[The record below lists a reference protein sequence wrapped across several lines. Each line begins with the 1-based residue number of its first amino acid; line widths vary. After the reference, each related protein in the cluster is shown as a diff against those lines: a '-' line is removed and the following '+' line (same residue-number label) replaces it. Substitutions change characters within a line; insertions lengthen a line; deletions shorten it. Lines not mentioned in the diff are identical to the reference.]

1 MPQKTNLNI
10 SPYYDDFDKAKNFYK
25 VLFRPGNPVQAREL
39 TGLQSILQNQVESF
53 GKHIFEEGSMVI
65 PGGVEYNSAYFSVK
79 VNPTHLGI
87 DVSIYLNDLIANNGG
102 KGTRVRGQSSGIVAN
117 IKNFILPPSEG
128 VDEITLFITY
138 SSSDSNKESVPF
150 PDGETLILEESF
162 TYGNTTLTANETIL
176 TTVAENASATGSSFN
191 VEAGVYFMRGVFV
204 DVPKSSIV
212 LEPYS
217 NKPSYRVGFE
227 IIEEVVE
234 ANNDSSLYDNAKGFS
249 NFAAPGADRFKIS
262 TKLTKKSITD
272 FNDTN
277 FVPLL
282 LVKEGT
288 VKKIEDD
295 SVYSIVKEYFAKRTF
310 DESGNY
316 AVEPFRV
323 NLQNSLNDEISSK
336 GLYTE
341 DQLTD
346 EGNTPTDDLMC
357 IKLSPGKAYVRG
369 FDVEV
374 PSTVLDVE
382 KPRDVK
388 SVSATSVP
396 FNMGSVLK
404 VNNVRGCP
412 FISVGDDNTKV
423 IELYNRRGRN
433 DSTLANN
440 LLRGEGTSLATDRGL
455 KIGEARVYAFNTSNP
470 NQSKRDTQWDL
481 YLYDIQTY
489 TILKVTNPTTAVAGS
504 RVRGLI
510 SGATGYL
517 AENGGSKIADE
528 IIVSETTGSFIVG
541 EELIFNEKTSSLR
554 SSIIKINAYTSQDI
568 KSVFQDKSNTN
579 SALASNFAAD
589 SVLYGVTLPNFQ
601 RNELLKTSTD
611 GSGNIL
617 GKVANQF
624 FSGQVGLKTDAIIS
638 YSGNDTDPVFN
649 RVSNISPDGTTITLT
664 QVPDDVDN
672 VCKKT
677 PLSGK
682 SETFQVRVP
691 FIRNL
696 SNAGLYSKLP
706 KKNVSIL
713 NTSNSNLIISK
724 QITGV
729 PINSSAIEISSSAAF
744 SPNAGVTSA
753 FFEPFDEEKYSIHY
767 GDGTVDPLTS
777 GQVTLSNGNNDIK
790 FTGLSNG
797 SNTTATVNVTLK
809 KVGITSKIKNYSR
822 SKTIQITRTANVST
836 TNALTLSDAYGVRVE
851 DEEISLNT
859 PDVVKIIGIYESK
872 DTQVPILDKLTF
884 ISGLGLDTNTIIGEK
899 IKGQESRAVGQ
910 IVSRTSN
917 TISFVYLNANKFTN
931 GEQIKFLESAITT
944 NLQQIT
950 SGNYINRTNN
960 YILDK
965 GHNSQYCGY
974 SKIVRKA
981 KFAAPSNKLL
991 IIFDK
996 YEVPSNV
1003 GDFFTV
1009 NSYSADRYSKDIPS
1023 VRDHRGSDILD
1034 FRPRVADFNPDTT
1047 NGSPFA
1053 FHNREFTFTSPYVI
1067 TPNESSI
1074 LGLNFYLPRIDK
1086 LVINQFEE
1094 VKLIKGSS
1102 AEIPAPPVE
1111 LGESMEV
1118 AEITLPPYLYDVDK
1132 QPKIILKDNRRFT
1145 MRDIGALEKR
1155 IINLETL
1162 TTLNALE
1169 LDTKS
1174 LQVRDANGLDR
1185 FKSGFA
1191 VNNFKD
1197 RKFINFDPETGSVCD
1212 VDTINRQLVS
1222 AVDFWS
1228 LKPELALD
1236 PAIDTKTVDH
1246 KSNSKLLDPNCVKNG
1261 DIITLDYTEVDWI
1274 EQPHATE
1281 VCNVNPFEVT
1291 VFAGGILLSPPSD
1304 NWTRTIYIDNNR
1316 TESTGATWSELSNI
1330 ISDVTTTDTDVD
1342 VVNREIQADQHEF
1355 EGNHRERLT
1364 TTTITTTNV
1373 TETAFT
1379 NVLEGPSREFD
1390 YVESVKISSNV
1401 DPFMRSRN
1409 VYFAANGLKP
1419 DTRHYHY
1426 LDNGIPD
1433 IVPKV
1438 IEISMTS
1445 GSFLILEDASV
1456 ELNGEEIGYIRIQK
1470 PNHKF
1475 GDSSRPDIG
1484 AGLGSLSV
1492 LEEVY
1497 TVDIYDRSRPAPS
1510 DTYSATSNL
1519 LNIDVSALADL
1530 DQYYGYLVKGA
1541 KITGKSSGAVA
1552 TISNLDLI
1560 SDNWGDIIGAFFF
1573 RNANQTPEPPILFRT
1588 GTKTFKLTANLPG
1601 KISVP
1606 GSTALASDAS
1616 GTFTGTGII
1625 LTQDTTSVSVRI
1637 PPRPPQRPNEIN
1649 TTVNV
1654 DTRTNKE
1661 FFEAPYRDP
1670 LAQSFR
1676 VDETGAFLTSFDVF
1690 FKSKDPNAKLFV
1702 ELRTVELGTPTRF
1715 LVQDYAQVSLNPSQI
1730 NTSDDGS
1737 VATTIKFPSPI
1748 YLEPKKEY
1756 ALVFLSP
1763 SSDKYEMWIATMNEK
1778 TVKTDNLPDVD
1789 NVVVGK
1795 QYLGG
1800 SLFKSQNG
1808 TIWTPSQY
1816 SDLTFKLR
1824 KASFVSTGS
1833 VTFFN
1838 PPVEAGNFNTQLI
1851 SENALHA
1858 LPRKVKLQIDGT
1870 ANNRT
1875 NTQFPIGRKISSGL
1889 LADSDDNSITG
1900 FIEGQGS
1907 NLVTGSDKISIA
1919 SAGSNYSFNSLSNVV
1934 ITSLTGGG
1942 SGATVT
1948 VTTGSDGEIATIEA
1962 TSGTLGNGYKK
1973 GDIITIDHT
1982 DANVLSGSG
1991 FKASIKEINDK
2002 FDTLYLTNVQ
2012 GDKFLNNEDI
2022 FSYGANNDTR
2032 AAVTGVKVNTD
2043 SVQDG
2048 SLFGGNT
2055 FEVTQY
2061 NHAHHSGV
2069 NKIEIK
2075 DVKPDTPFTEI
2086 TENLIPDATSV
2097 SVASTAV
2104 FTSFNGISTDK
2115 GHALIGSEIVSY
2127 TIGIDKLTLD
2137 GRGRFNST
2145 ASSHDLGDNIQTYEA
2160 NGVSLVGINTTHT
2173 VSTLPDSIDSYF
2185 INFDQTSFQEPLRE
2199 GKSLVCFKDDKSF
2212 GGNNISISQNHQF
2225 STLSP
2230 KFNIITPGDTQVS
2243 TSVRTVSGT
2252 SSGGTEVSFLDQG
2265 FEPTTL
2271 NATTFFPTPRIVASK
2286 INEDARLSNLPKN
2299 KSLTLVVNMSSN
2311 DPNLSP
2317 EIDIENAMFE
2327 LGRNKINNPIGADN
2341 YATDDRTNQIKN
2353 DPHGS
2358 VFVSSKISLAQPAKS
2373 LKVFVGASVQPD
2385 ADFRVFY
2392 RLFTADSSEV
2402 SQTYRPFPG
2411 FNNLEDDDGDGFG
2424 DRVLDESKNDGRADA
2439 FVSPNRLNEFSEY
2452 QFTADNLEE
2461 FDGFSIKIVMTS
2473 TNESVPV
2480 KLKDF
2485 RAIALR

>member
-53 GKHIFEEGSMVI
+53 GQHIFKEGSMVI

-87 DVSIYLNDLIANNGG
+87 DVTIYLNELIANNGG

-117 IKNFILPPSEG
+117 IKNFILPPAEG
-128 VDEITLFITY
+128 IDEITLFVSY
-138 SSSDSNKESVPF
+138 SSSDDSKESVPF
-150 PDGETLILEESF
+150 PNGETLILEESF
-162 TYGNTTLTANETIL
+162 TYGNTTLTENETIL
-176 TTVAENASATGSSFN
+176 STVAENASATGSSFN
-191 VEAGVYFMRGVFV
+191 VEKGVYFMRGVFV
-204 DVPKSSIV
+204 DVPKTSIV

-262 TKLTKKSITD
+262 TKLTKKSLTD
-272 FNDTN
+272 YDDTN
-277 FVPLL
+277 FVELFR
-282 LVKEGT
+282 VREGT

-295 SVYSIVKEYFAKRTF
+295 SVYSIIKDYFAMRTF

-346 EGNTPTDDLMC
+346 QGNTPTDDLMC
-357 IKLSPGKAYVRG
+357 VKLSPGKAYVRG

-374 PSTVLDVE
+374 PSTVVDVE

-388 SVSATSVP
+388 SVSSTAVP

-404 VNNVRGCP
+404 VNNVKGCP
-412 FISVGDDNTKV
+412 FISVGGNNTKV
-423 IELYNRRGRN
+423 VELFNRRSSATLTDRDEGA
-433 DSTLANN
+433 DSDTK
-440 LLRGEGTSLATDRGL
+440 RGL
-455 KIGEARVYAFNTSNP
+455 KIGDARVYAFNTSDPDQNAAT
-470 NQSKRDTQWDL
+470 SEWDL

-489 TILKVTNPTTAVAGS
+489 TILQITNTTTAVAGT
-504 RVRGLI
+504 RVRGLA

-517 AENGGSKIADE
+517 RENGGSKVGDE
-528 IIVSETTGSFIVG
+528 IILSETTGSFITG
-541 EELIFNEKTSSLR
+541 EELIFNEKTSTTR
-554 SSIIKINAYTSQDI
+554 SAIKKINAYTTEDI
-568 KSVFQDKSNTN
+568 KSVFQEKSNTD
-579 SALASNFAAD
+579 SSLASNFSAD
-589 SVLYGVTLPNFQ
+589 SVLYNKILPNLTG
-601 RNELLKTSTD
+601 NEILTTVLS
-611 GSGNIL
+611 GSGDIVANASGAS
-617 GKVANQF
+617 GKVSFA
-624 FSGQVGLKTDAIIS
+624 GRVGIKTDAIIAYVDGS
-638 YSGNDTDPVFN
+638 ANDPIFN
-649 RVSNISPDGTTITLT
+649 RVSNISPDGFTITLKQST
-664 QVPDDVDN
+664 QNVTGINGSAVAADKGGTFRIKVPR
-672 VCKKT
+672 
-677 PLSGK
+677 L
-682 SETFQVRVP
+682 
-691 FIRNL
+691 RNL
-696 SNAGLYSKLP
+696 SNASIYSKLP

-724 QITGV
+724 QKTAV
-729 PINSSAIEISSSAAF
+729 NINSSSISLNSNNLLDA
-744 SPNAGVTSA
+744 NVGVTSA

-767 GDGTVDPLTS
+767 TDGSIEPLTS
-777 GQVTLSNGNNDIK
+777 DQVTLTNGNNDIK
-790 FTGLSNG
+790 FNGLAKSSG
-797 SNTTATVNVTLK
+797 TATVNVTLK
-809 KVGITSKIKNYSR
+809 KIGITSKIKNYTR
-822 SKTIQITRTANVST
+822 SKTLQITRTANVST

-859 PDVVKIIGIYESK
+859 PDVVKIIGVYESR
-872 DTQVPILDKLTF
+872 DTQVPVLDKLTF
-884 ISGLGLDTNTIIGEK
+884 LSGLNLDTNTIIGEK
-899 IKGQESRAVGQ
+899 IKGQDSRAIGQ
-910 IVSRTSN
+910 IVSRTAN
-917 TISFVYLNANKFTN
+917 TVSFVYLNANKFTT

-944 NLQQIT
+944 NLQKIT
-950 SGNYINRTNN
+950 TGNYVNRTSN
-960 YILDK
+960 YTLDK
-965 GHNSQYCGY
+965 GHNAQYCGY

-981 KFAAPSNKLL
+981 KFAAPANKLL

-1023 VRDHRGSDILD
+1023 VRNDRGSDILD
-1034 FRPRVADFNPDTT
+1034 FRPRVADFNPDSTT
-1047 NGSPFA
+1047 GSPFA
-1053 FHNREFTFTSPYVI
+1053 FKNRSFAFSSPYII
-1067 TPNESSI
+1067 TPNESAI
-1074 LGLNFYLPRIDK
+1074 LGFNFYLPRIDK
-1086 LVINQFEE
+1086 LVINRFEE

-1102 AEIPAPPVE
+1102 AEQPAPPVE

-1118 AEITLPPYLYDVDK
+1118 AQITLPPYLYDVDK
-1132 QPKIILKDNRRFT
+1132 QPSIILKDNRRFT

-1155 IINLETL
+1155 IINLETV

-1236 PAIDTKTVDH
+1236 PAIDVNTVDR

-1274 EQPHATE
+1274 QQPHATE

-1291 VFAGGILLSPPSD
+1291 VFAGGVLLSPPSD
-1304 NWTRTIYIDNNR
+1304 NWSRTIYIDNNR

-1654 DTRTNKE
+1654 DTRTDRE

-1824 KASFVSTGS
+1824 KASFVPTGT

-1838 PPVEAGNFNTQLI
+1838 PPIEAGNFNTQLI
-1851 SENALHA
+1851 SDNALHG
-1858 LPRKVKLQIDGT
+1858 LPRKLKLKIKNGT
-1870 ANNRT
+1870 RT
-1875 NTQFPIGRKISSGL
+1875 NTQFPIGRKISSG
-1889 LADSDDNSITG
+1889 DVSTSDDDSITG

-1907 NLVTGSDKISIA
+1907 NPTTSGITLALGGS
-1919 SAGSNYSFNSLSNVV
+1919 GYSFSNTSNIPIV
-1934 ITSLTGGG
+1934 SLTGGG
-1942 SGATVT
+1942 TGATAT
-1948 VTTGSDGEIATIEA
+1948 VNESGGVISSLSNISGGS
-1962 TSGTLGNGYKK
+1962 GYKI
-1973 GDIITIDHT
+1973 GDVVTIDHG
-1982 DANVLSGSG
+1982 DVKVLRGAG
-1991 FKASIKEINDK
+1991 FKGTVTAINTT
-2002 FDTLYLTNVQ
+2002 FDTLYLTDVQ
-2012 GDKFLNNEDI
+2012 GQKFLNNEDI
-2022 FSYGANNDTR
+2022 ITYGSNNDTR
-2032 AAVTGVKVNTD
+2032 AVVPDVKVDGD

-2048 SLFGGNT
+2048 ELFGGNT

-2075 DVKPDTPFTEI
+2075 GIQPDTPFTEL
-2086 TENLIPDATSV
+2086 TEEISADKMSV
-2097 SVASTAV
+2097 SVATTAV
-2104 FTSFNGISTDK
+2104 LGSYNGISTDR
-2115 GHALIGSEIVSY
+2115 GDALLGSEIISY
-2127 TIGIDKLTLD
+2127 TITPGSTTLTIN
-2137 GRGRFNST
+2137 GRGRFNTT
-2145 ASSHDLGDNIQTYEA
+2145 ATSHPIGENIQTYEA
-2160 NGVSLVGINTTHT
+2160 NGVSLVGINTIHT
-2173 VSTLPDSIDSYF
+2173 VSTSQDTIDSYY
-2185 INFDQTSFQEPLRE
+2185 INFDQSSFTEPLRE
-2199 GKSLVCFKDDKSF
+2199 GKSLTCFKGDKSF
-2212 GGNNISISQNHQF
+2212 GGNNTSISQNHQF

-2252 SSGGTEVSFLDQG
+2252 SSGGSEVSFLDQG
-2265 FEPTTL
+2265 FEPTIL
-2271 NATTFFPTPRIVASK
+2271 NQTTFFPNPRLVASK
-2286 INEDARLSNLPKN
+2286 VNEEERLSNLPRN
-2299 KSLTLVVNMSSN
+2299 KSLTLVIDMKSN

-2317 EIDIENAMFE
+2317 EIDLENAMFE

-2341 YATDDRTNQIKN
+2341 YATDDRTNKIKN

-2358 VFVSSKISLAQPAKS
+2358 VFVSQKINLAQPADS
-2373 LKVFVGASVQPD
+2373 LKVIVGANVPSE

-2392 RLFTADSSEV
+2392 RLFSADSSEV
-2402 SQTYRPFPG
+2402 SQSYRPFPG
-2411 FNNLEDDDGDGFG
+2411 FNNMIDDDGDGFK
-2424 DRVLDESKNDGRADA
+2424 DRVINDSNNDGRADA
-2439 FVSPNRLNEFSEY
+2439 FVSPSRFNEFSEY
-2452 QFTADNLEE
+2452 QFTADGLED

-2473 TNESVPV
+2473 TNESAPV

-2485 RAIALR
+2485 RAIAIK